1 MALLASMTLAAPL
14 SAAPITK
21 NTGQVELQLDSPIPL
36 LTDEKYSYTA
46 TLLNLNSCD
55 EVLSSDFTCIP
66 SLAVRI
72 DVRDL
77 TTDEIVESTTLEHV
91 KYGKN
96 THSISVVDDE
106 VVELAITNIASYE
119 LLTFVSFKVVNFG
132 FDTDS
137 ALVEIT
143 YYENTPAEEKLT
155 VGDGEEQINATVGI
169 EHTLAYTITNPNP
182 DDRTLTCTLSNDEGL
197 DDLKMNGEAVEL
209 DDPFP
214 LTVLPGENEIT
225 LSFVPQEEGHQTLSL
240 TLAYSEET
248 YVKETPML
256 VHPYEEEDITIVNAE
271 RTPFDEAIRNEQLL
285 SDMRMDSLYMVG
297 ISFVLLVFG
306 GVLGFI
312 HSANN
317 GSSSREKKHE

>member
-1 MALLASMTLAAPL
+1 
-14 SAAPITK
+14 
-21 NTGQVELQLDSPIPL
+21 
-36 LTDEKYSYTA
+36 
-46 TLLNLNSCD
+46 
-55 EVLSSDFTCIP
+55 
-66 SLAVRI
+66 VRI